1 MSIIVRESTLRF
13 KFLYRGLTM
22 EGSSIIKK
30 FTQYRLLQDG
40 QHRGLNS
47 HEESYKD
54 LIIERSSVINN
65 NNNNNNN

>member
-1 MSIIVRESTLRF
+1 
-13 KFLYRGLTM
+13 M

-65 NNNNNNN
+65 NNNNNNNN